1 MAVAITRLGAGK
13 NYPTGELRKIAAEL
27 LIALKQS
34 RSELSIALIGDHEMR
49 PLNAK
54 YRRKNRTTD
63 VLSFAVKDYPN
74 PETGMLGDVVISVEQ
89 ARRQAKERGTTLKS
103 EMATLLIHG
112 LLHLLGYD
120 HERSTRQAKVM
131 FAMERKL
138 HARLCDRGFLQV

>member
-1 MAVAITRLGAGK
+1 MAVEITRQGAGK
-13 NYPTGELRKIAAEL
+13 NYPAGDLRKIAAEL
-27 LIALKQS
+27 LIAVKHR
-34 RSELSIALIGDHEMR
+34 RSELSIALIGDYEMR

-54 YRRKNRTTD
+54 YRKKNRTTD
-63 VLSFAVKDYPN
+63 VLSFAVEDYPKAG
-74 PETGMLGDVVISVEQ
+74 TKMLGDVVICVEQ

-131 FAMERKL
+131 VAIERKL
-138 HARLCDRGFLQV
+138 HARLCDRGYL